1 LAQGAAY
8 RAVPHRQGRES
19 TMKVARALAVFCAL
33 AAPTN
38 AASVD
43 DSLATGDNTITKVVK
58 ILQEMLEKSKKE
70 GEEEREVFAK
80 FKCFCDDNEAEKKQ
94 SISDLGRSIN
104 VLSSK
109 IEELQGSTGGLSS
122 ECAQL
127 RSDMM
132 ANEQARAT
140 AESVRNQENEEFVA
154 EETDMVAGIE
164 QMDDAITTLSEIGAD
179 QTLGDAAG
187 DNQQMMAGFEG
198 LQKKMTPK
206 VREALDAVKMFLS
219 PEQNKAMGFLQ
230 GKAPFTG
237 TYSSQSGQIVGTL
250 KSMRDTFKANLAS
263 ARATEKAQLKA
274 HNKLMATLNKAH
286 SEMSDSYDTKQESL
300 GGNDDDLSAKKTQL
314 AEDKAQKESDEEFL
328 AKLLV
333 MCEEKTKEYNERKLL
348 RSNEDAA
355 VAEAVS
361 ILDSDEAFAAFGK
374 TDATNTGATGFL
386 QMSSRRVR
394 VHMHEM
400 TQNTKIV
407 NALQHS
413 NSPRA
418 KKIAAMVQK
427 GNPFTEVLAE
437 ITKMLDL
444 IVEEGKQDLENLNW
458 CNSEREEN
466 DESLAD
472 KINQIDTLNGEIETL
487 DTTINDPVTG
497 LKTQIK
503 EAEESLLS
511 CVNSQKTETSERT
524 EANLLYQTDI
534 KNLVAAEDILGKAIK
549 ALRKYYDKLET
560 RMDGYDAFLQRSKE
574 DPDAP
579 ETFGDYS
586 GQSGKG
592 GDAIQ
597 MLEFILDETKKEET
611 EAHSDEENSQH
622 DYEDSMTDLKDEE
635 ATLESS
641 LATLHETLAAKEEE
655 LFQKKEEHK
664 ATTEEK
670 ESIEAYLLKIKPG
683 CDFIT
688 TNFDERETSRATE
701 TTAMENA
708 IDLIKDTPAYKTAV
722 AEKHVAGFGDC
733 KDKCVDQEEHVEC
746 KACMA
751 DTTIPGYCAGHAG
764 TEGC

>member
-1 LAQGAAY
+1 
-8 RAVPHRQGRES
+8 
-19 TMKVARALAVFCAL
+19 MKVARTLAVFCAL

-43 DSLATGDNTITKVVK
+43 DSLQTGDNTITKVVK

-70 GEEEREVFAK
+70 GEEEREIFAK

-94 SISDLGRSIN
+94 SISDLSRSIN

-109 IEELQGSTGGLSS
+109 IEELQGSTGGLST

-140 AESVRNQENEEFVA
+140 AESVRNQEHEEFVA
-154 EETDMVAGIE
+154 EETDMINGID
-164 QMDDAITTLSEIGAD
+164 QMDEAITTLSEIGAD
-179 QTLGDAAG
+179 QTLGDAAQ
-187 DNQQMMAGFEG
+187 DNNQFMAGFEG

-206 VREALDAVKMFLS
+206 VKQALDAVKLFLT
-219 PEQNKAMGFLQ
+219 PEQNSKMSAFLQ
-230 GKAPFTG
+230 AKAPFTG
-237 TYSSQSGQIVGTL
+237 TYTSQSGQIVGTL
-250 KSMRDTFKANLAS
+250 KSMRDTFRANLAS
-263 ARATEKAQLKA
+263 ARATEASQLKA
-274 HNKLMATLNKAH
+274 HEKLMETLAKAH
-286 SEMSDSYDTKQESL
+286 SEMSDSYDAKQEGL
-300 GGNDDDLSAKKTQL
+300 GGNDDDLAAKKTQL
-314 AEDKAQKESDEEFL
+314 SEDKAQKESDEEFL
-328 AKLLV
+328 AKLLA
-333 MCEEKTKEYNERKLL
+333 MCAEKTKEYNERKLL

-374 TDATNTGATGFL
+374 TDATSTGATGFL

-394 VHMHEM
+394 VHMHEVSH
-400 TQNTKIV
+400 NTKII
-407 NALQHS
+407 NALQKA

-427 GNPFTEVLAE
+427 GNPFTEVLGE
-437 ITKMLDL
+437 IEKMLKL
-444 IVEEGKQDLENLNW
+444 IVKEGEQDKENLDW
-458 CNSEREEN
+458 CNTEREEN
-466 DESLAD
+466 DASHEE
-472 KINQIDTLNGEIETL
+472 KVNQIDTLNGEIETL
-487 DTTINDPVTG
+487 VETIDDPETG
-497 LKTQIK
+497 LKAQIK

-511 CVNSQKTETSERT
+511 CVNSQKTETKERT
-524 EANLLYQTDI
+524 EANLLYQADI

-549 ALRKYYDKLET
+549 ALRKYYDKLEE
-560 RMDGYDAFLQRSKE
+560 RMDGYEFLQRKE
-574 DPDAP
+574 DPQAP
-579 ETFGDYS
+579 ETFGNYE
-586 GQSGKG
+586 GQSSKG

-611 EAHSDEENSQH
+611 EAHSDEENAQH

-635 ATLESS
+635 ASLEET

-655 LFQKKEEHK
+655 LFQKREEHK
-664 ATTEEK
+664 ATTKEK
-670 ESIEAYLLKIKPG
+670 ESIEAYLSKIKPG

-688 TNFDERETSRATE
+688 ENFDERESNRATE
-701 TTAMENA
+701 TTAMETA
-708 IDLIKDTPAYKTAV
+708 VDLIKDTPAYKAAE
-722 AEKHVAGFGDC
+722 AEKHEEGFGDC
-733 KDKCVDQEEHVEC
+733 KDKCVDNEDHVEC

-764 TEGC
+764 TPGC

>member
-1 LAQGAAY
+1 
-8 RAVPHRQGRES
+8 
-19 TMKVARALAVFCAL
+19 MKVARTLAVFCAL

-43 DSLATGDNTITKVVK
+43 DSLQTGDNTITKVVK

-80 FKCFCDDNEAEKKQ
+80 FKCFCDDNEAEKKE

-109 IEELQGSTGGLSS
+109 IEELQGSTGGLST

-127 RSDMM
+127 RSDMA

-140 AESVRNQENEEFVA
+140 AESVRNTENEEFVA
-154 EETDMVAGIE
+154 EETDMTQGID

-198 LQKKMTPK
+198 IQKKMTPK
-206 VREALDAVKMFLS
+206 VREALDAVKLFLS
-219 PEQNKAMGFLQ
+219 PEQSKSVGAFLQ
-230 GKAPFTG
+230 SKAPFTG

-250 KSMRDTFKANLAS
+250 KSMRDTFKTNLAS
-263 ARATEKAQLKA
+263 ARATEKSQLKS
-274 HNKLMATLNKAH
+274 HTKLMETLNKAY
-286 SEMSDSYDTKQESL
+286 SEMSDSYDTKQEKL

-314 AEDKAQKESDEEFL
+314 AEDKAQKASDEEFL

-333 MCEEKTKEYNERKLL
+333 MCEDKTKEYNERKLL

-394 VHMHEM
+394 VHMHESQ
-400 TQNTKIV
+400 TTKIV
-407 NALQHS
+407 NALKASQ
-413 NSPRA
+413 SPRA
-418 KKIAAMVQK
+418 KKLAAMVQK
-427 GNPFTEVLAE
+427 GNPFVEVLAE
-437 ITKMLDL
+437 IEKMLDL
-444 IVEEGKQDLENLNW
+444 IVEEGKQDKENLDW
-458 CNSEREEN
+458 CNTERDDN
-466 DESLAD
+466 DASLTE

-487 DTTINDPVTG
+487 EETIDDPETG
-497 LKTQIK
+497 LKAQIK
-503 EAEESLLS
+503 EAEASLES
-511 CVNSQKTETSERT
+511 CVKSQKTETAERT

-534 KNLVAAEDILGKAIK
+534 KNLVAAEDILNKAIK
-549 ALRKYYDKLET
+549 ALKKYYDKLEE
-560 RMDGYDAFLQRSKE
+560 RMAGEEAFLQRKE

-579 ETFGDYS
+579 ETFGNYE
-586 GQSGKG
+586 GQSSKG
-592 GDAIQ
+592 GDAIE
-597 MLEFILDETKKEET
+597 MLEFILEETKKEET

-635 ATLESS
+635 AELEET
-641 LATLHETLAAKEEE
+641 LATLHETLAAKVEE

-664 ATTEEK
+664 ATTTEK
-670 ESIEAYLLKIKPG
+670 EAIEAYLLKIKPG

-688 TNFDERETSRATE
+688 ENFDERESNRATE
-701 TTAMENA
+701 TTAMERA
-708 IDLIKDTPAYKTAV
+708 VDLIKDTPAYKTAE
-722 AEKHVAGFGDC
+722 AEKHVEGFGDC
-733 KDKCVDQEEHVEC
+733 KDKCVDNEDHVDC

-751 DTTIPGYCAGHAG
+751 DTSVPGYCAGHSGTAG
-764 TEGC
+764 C

>member
-1 LAQGAAY
+1 
-8 RAVPHRQGRES
+8 
-19 TMKVARALAVFCAL
+19 MKVARTLAVFCAL

-43 DSLATGDNTITKVVK
+43 DTSLTGDNTITKVVK
-58 ILQEMLEKSKKE
+58 ILQGMLEKSKKE
-70 GEEEREVFAK
+70 GEEEREIFAK

-127 RSDMM
+127 RTDMM
-132 ANEQARAT
+132 NNEQARAT

-154 EETDMVAGIE
+154 EEADMVAGIE
-164 QMDDAITTLSEIGAD
+164 QMDEAITTLSEIGAD
-179 QTLGDAAG
+179 QTLEAG
-187 DNQQMMAGFEG
+187 ADHEQAMAGFEG
-198 LQKKMTPK
+198 IQKMTPK
-206 VREALDAVKMFLS
+206 VRQAIDAVKLFLN
-219 PEQNKAMGFLQ
+219 PEQQTKVGAFLQ
-230 GKAPFTG
+230 AKAPFTG
-237 TYSSQSGQIVGTL
+237 TYTSQSGQIVGTL

-263 ARATEKAQLKA
+263 ARATEASQLKA
-274 HNKLMATLNKAH
+274 HNKLMATLTKAH
-286 SEMSDSYDTKQESL
+286 SEMSDSYDGKQEHL
-300 GGNDDDLSAKKTQL
+300 GGNDDDLAAKKTQL
-314 AEDKAQKESDEEFL
+314 AEDKAQKASDEEFL

-333 MCEEKTKEYNERKLL
+333 MCEDKTKEYNERKLL

-374 TDATNTGATGFL
+374 TDATSTGATGFL

-400 TQNTKIV
+400 SQNTKIV
-407 NALQHS
+407 SVLQNA

-427 GNPFTEVLAE
+427 GNPFTEVLGE
-437 ITKMLDL
+437 IKKMLKL
-444 IVEEGKQDLENLNW
+444 IVEEGKQDKENLDW
-458 CNSEREEN
+458 CNTEREEN
-466 DESLAD
+466 DASHQEKVD
-472 KINQIDTLNGEIETL
+472 QIDTLNGEIETL
-487 DTTINDPVTG
+487 EETIDDPETG
-497 LKTQIK
+497 LKAQIK
-503 EAEESLLS
+503 EAEESLES
-511 CVNSQKTETSERT
+511 CVTSQKTETKERT
-524 EANLLYQTDI
+524 EANLLYQSDI
-534 KNLVAAEDILGKAIK
+534 KNLVAAEDILAKAIK
-549 ALRKYYDKLET
+549 ALRKYYDKLEE
-560 RMDGYDAFLQRSKE
+560 RMDGYEFVQLKE
-574 DPDAP
+574 DPQAP
-579 ETFGDYS
+579 ETFGNYE

-611 EAHSDEENSQH
+611 EAHSDEETAQH
-622 DYEDSMTDLKDEE
+622 DYEDSMTDLKSEE
-635 ATLESS
+635 ADLEET

-664 ATTEEK
+664 ATTLEK
-670 ESIEAYLLKIKPG
+670 ESIEAYLAKIKPG

-688 TNFDERETSRATE
+688 ENFDERETNRATE
-701 TTAMENA
+701 TTAMEKA
-708 IDLIKDTPAYKTAV
+708 VDLIKDTPAYKAAE
-722 AEKHVAGFGDC
+722 AEKHVEGFGDC
-733 KDKCVDQEEHVEC
+733 KDKCVDNEEHVEC
-746 KACMA
+746 KACMG
-751 DTTIPGYCAGHAG
+751 DVTIPAYCAGHKG

>member
-1 LAQGAAY
+1 
-8 RAVPHRQGRES
+8 
-19 TMKVARALAVFCAL
+19 MKVARTLAVFCAL

-43 DSLATGDNTITKVVK
+43 DSLQTGDNTITKVVK
-58 ILQEMLEKSKKE
+58 ILQGMLEKSKKE
-70 GEEEREVFAK
+70 GEEEREIFAK

-140 AESVRNQENEEFVA
+140 AESVRNTENEEFVA

-179 QTLGDAAG
+179 QTLGDAAA
-187 DNQQMMAGFEG
+187 DNEKFMAGFEG
-198 LQKKMTPK
+198 IQKRISPK
-206 VREALDAVKMFLS
+206 VKEALDAVKLFLS
-219 PEQNKAMGFLQ
+219 PAQQTKVSAFLQ
-230 GKAPFTG
+230 SKAPFTG
-237 TYSSQSGQIVGTL
+237 SYTSQSGQIVGTL

-263 ARATEKAQLKA
+263 ARATEASQLKA
-274 HNKLMATLNKAH
+274 HVKLMATLNKAY
-286 SEMSDSYDTKQESL
+286 SEMSDSYDAKQEGL
-300 GGNDDDLSAKKTQL
+300 GGNDDDLAAKKTQL
-314 AEDKAQKESDEEFL
+314 AEDKAQKASDEEFL

-333 MCEEKTKEYNERKLL
+333 MCEDKTKEYNERKLL

-355 VAEAVS
+355 VAEAIS

-374 TDATNTGATGFL
+374 TDATSTGATGFL

-394 VHMHEM
+394 VHMHAVS
-400 TQNTKIV
+400 QSNKIV
-407 NALQHS
+407 SVLQGA

-427 GNPFTEVLAE
+427 GNPFTEVLGE
-437 ITKMLDL
+437 IEKMLAL
-444 IVEEGKQDLENLNW
+444 IVEEGKQDKENLDW
-458 CNSEREEN
+458 CNTEREDN
-466 DESLAD
+466 DASHAD
-472 KINQIDTLNGEIETL
+472 KVNQIDTLNGEIETL
-487 DTTINDPVTG
+487 EETIDDPETG
-497 LKTQIK
+497 LKAQIK
-503 EAEESLLS
+503 EAEESLES
-511 CVNSQKTETSERT
+511 CVTSQKTETKERT
-524 EANLLYQTDI
+524 EANLLYQADI
-534 KNLVAAEDILGKAIK
+534 KNLVAAEDILAKAIK
-549 ALRKYYDKLET
+549 ALRKYYDKLED
-560 RMDGYDAFLQRSKE
+560 RMAGYSFMQLKE
-574 DPDAP
+574 DPAEP
-579 ETFGDYS
+579 ESWGNYE
-586 GQSGKG
+586 GQSSKG

-611 EAHSDEENSQH
+611 EAHSDEETAQH
-622 DYEDSMTDLKDEE
+622 DYEDSMTDLKAEE
-635 ATLESS
+635 ADLEET

-688 TNFDERETSRATE
+688 ENFDERETNRATE
-701 TTAMENA
+701 TTAMERA
-708 IDLIKDTPAYKTAV
+708 IELIEDTPAYKAAE
-722 AEKHVAGFGDC
+722 AEKHVEGFGDC
-733 KDKCVDQEEHVEC
+733 KDKCVDNEDHVEC

-751 DTTIPGYCAGHAG
+751 DTSIPGYCAGHAG
-764 TEGC
+764 TPGC